1 MTAPLHWLG
10 ARAAAEAI
18 RAGQLRS
25 EALVEALLA
34 RIAGREP
41 VVHAWAHL
49 DREAVLRQAR
59 DSDARSAAG
68 TLHGVPIGWKDVID
82 CAGLPT
88 GCGSPIHAGHVAG
101 VDAGAV
107 AMSRRAGALVMGK
120 TVTTEFA
127 ASHPG
132 ATTHPWNPAHTPG
145 GSSSGSAAAVA
156 DGMVPLATGT
166 QTGGSVIRPAS
177 FCGVVGFKP
186 SFGLINRYGV
196 KQLADSFDTVGTF
209 ARSVDDTALLVAALT
224 GRGDFEAIEAS
235 RPAHVVLCKVPEW
248 NQAEACMHQALEQ
261 TAAALSAAGVR
272 VSTREL
278 PPGLAALADALPR
291 IEYFELARALQYEYR
306 EHRALLSPAIAS
318 RIEQGLA
325 QPPQE
330 YEEALA
336 VRERCGAL
344 VREFLRDTDLLLVP
358 AAPGEAPRGL
368 QRTGK
373 ATFNRTWTALGLPA
387 ITLPGHRG
395 PQGLPLGV
403 QFVAGPRQDARLL
416 AHAACIER
424 CLPARS
430 DGGASVAADP
440 GPDFARAGDRA
451 HPSAASRPHGDGR

>member
-18 RAGQLRS
+18 RAGRLRS

-59 DSDARSAAG
+59 DCDARSAAG

-101 VDAGAV
+101 IDAGAV
-107 AMSRRAGALVMGK
+107 AMSRRAGALVIGK

-177 FCGVVGFKP
+177 FCGIVGFKP
-186 SFGLINRYGV
+186 SFGLVNRHGV
-196 KQLADSFDTVGTF
+196 KQVADSLDTVGTF
-209 ARSVDDTALLVAALT
+209 ARSVEDTARLVAALT
-224 GRGDFEAIEAS
+224 GRSDFESIAAS

-248 NQAEACMHQALEQ
+248 DEAEACMLDALER

-272 VSTREL
+272 VSTR
-278 PPGLAALADALPR
+278 ALPTELGAMAQAHPC

-306 EHRALLSPAIAS
+306 EHRGQLSAAITS
-318 RIEQGLA
+318 RIEKGLA
-325 QPPQE
+325 LSPQE
-330 YEEALA
+330 YEQALA
-336 VRERCGAL
+336 VREHCGAL
-344 VREFLRDTDLLLVP
+344 VRDFLGDTDLLLVP

-368 QRTGK
+368 HSTGK
-373 ATFNRTWTALGLPA
+373 ATFNRTWTALGLPC

-395 PQGLPLGV
+395 PQGLPLGM

-416 AHAACIER
+416 AQAAWIEQR
-424 CLPARS
+424 LSGTNPP
-430 DGGASVAADP
+430 GAP
-440 GPDFARAGDRA
+440 
-451 HPSAASRPHGDGR
+451 